1 MEPHPRGD
9 ALVRVPRTDVQSVE
23 LDRGKVLSHLTL
35 TFADGLVWEFKI
47 PRANRKGAEA
57 FTSALGGNVA

>member
-1 MEPHPRGD
+1 M
-9 ALVRVPRTDVQSVE
+9 RVPRTDVQSVE
-23 LDRGKVLSHLTL
+23 LHRGKVLSHLKL
-35 TFADGLVWEFKI
+35 TFADGLVWEFEI